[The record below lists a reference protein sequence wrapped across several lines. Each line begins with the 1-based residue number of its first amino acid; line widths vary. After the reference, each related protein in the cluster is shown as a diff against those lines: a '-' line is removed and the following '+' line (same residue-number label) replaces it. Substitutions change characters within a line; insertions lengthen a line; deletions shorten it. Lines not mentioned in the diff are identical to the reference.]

1 MTTLNW
7 SNWLRGENCIKAEG
21 ENLTWIVAPSRT
33 DGPWKLF
40 NVPND
45 SETGDSVSVG
55 VFHSMTQALAAA
67 QRAEH
72 AWSEVLGSGA
82 AS

>member
-7 SNWLRGENCIKAEG
+7 SHWLRGENCIKAEG
-21 ENLTWIVAPSRT
+21 KCLTWIITPSPT

-45 SETGDSVSVG
+45 SETGDVVSVG
-55 VFHSMTQALAAA
+55 VFHSITQALAVA

-72 AWSEVLGSGA
+72 AWSQLPGSPA